1 MKRIFAKSLSMFLS
15 CSIGLLSTPAFSIA
29 TASESP
35 TGSSVV
41 ENSIITAP
49 YNIPVAPEGA
59 MTVEDLPNC
68 FSIAQQVLQ
77 RYYQAANCL
86 TDADFSQ
93 FIVDENLSQYVETK
107 LAIEQYPVEQLN
119 MGIHNYQSDFQLLDW
134 KTTSEDALLL
144 DIGVRLTF
152 SYANDTSKSGKGESV
167 QLLFTKQN
175 GNYRIVD
182 WCANNLVDLECRGS
196 ADTQATAL
204 SAQSSSNHVLDRLE
218 QHWEY
223 VQTYIDGLLDGTN
236 PELAGGA
243 SFSAT
248 TQGYSVSAVPSDTV
262 LTAAKASVQSLD
274 RFDMGYYAIENC
286 DKVNPARGSA
296 EAPDYYDFSKIAGN
310 YDCTNFASHVLLSGG
325 ACMYKTSSSGT
336 GWYYNGMGKGRSYSW
351 SGVPYLYSFLVGN
364 STKGPFGTALAFSYP
379 TMQNIPYYLG
389 DIIQVAPANSST
401 FGHTVVVSS
410 MYVSNPVVDPKICSR
425 TSSTS
430 YNKDIR
436 FSHSPYAATNR
447 QKRVV
452 RLDGYYA

>member
-1 MKRIFAKSLSMFLS
+1 M
-15 CSIGLLSTPAFSIA
+15 
-29 TASESP
+29 
-35 TGSSVV
+35 
-41 ENSIITAP
+41 
-49 YNIPVAPEGA
+49 
-59 MTVEDLPNC
+59 
-68 FSIAQQVLQ
+68 
-77 RYYQAANCL
+77 
-86 TDADFSQ
+86 
-93 FIVDENLSQYVETK
+93 
-107 LAIEQYPVEQLN
+107 
-119 MGIHNYQSDFQLLDW
+119 
-134 KTTSEDALLL
+134 
-144 DIGVRLTF
+144 RLTF

-204 SAQSSSNHVLDRLE
+204 SAQSSSNHVLDRLSSIGNMF
-218 QHWEY
+218 
-223 VQTYIDGLLDGTN
+223 QTYIDGLLDGTN

-336 GWYYNGMGKGRSYSW
+336 GWYYNGMGKRAILFLERRTLSLQLLGWQFNKRAIWHCARIFRILRCRISPIISET
-351 SGVPYLYSFLVGN
+351 SFK
-364 STKGPFGTALAFSYP
+364 S
-379 TMQNIPYYLG
+379 
-389 DIIQVAPANSST
+389 APANSST
-401 FGHTVVVSS
+401 FGHTVVVFFDVCQQSCGGS
-410 MYVSNPVVDPKICSR
+410 
-425 TSSTS
+425 
-430 YNKDIR
+430 
-436 FSHSPYAATNR
+436 
-447 QKRVV
+447 
-452 RLDGYYA
+452 